1 MKLLITGGAGFI
13 GRYFVELLQQRG
25 VDIAVLDLVKPAWDA
40 GGMPCHVGDVRDPQA
55 VRSAL
60 AGRDAV
66 LHLAAAHHD
75 FGIDRDTYFAV
86 NEQGSRVL
94 CEEMDRAG
102 IRSVC
107 FFSSVA
113 VFGDAPEPHH
123 EDAPTSPTNPYGA
136 SKLAGEMVFKS
147 WVERGQGR
155 SCLVVRP
162 TITFGPRNF
171 ANMYSLIRQIDSGRF
186 AQVGEGAN
194 VKSLSYVENIVP
206 AAMFL
211 WAKPVAEVAG
221 AGTRRAFEVYNFVDK
236 PDLSSA
242 EIARVIAA
250 ALGRRGGPV
259 RVPMWVAL
267 ALAFPFD
274 VVIKLTGKNLPVS
287 SARIKKLFATRTL
300 FEAGKLAQAGWKSP
314 VSLAE
319 GLGRMVKW
327 YLAEGKGQPAVWRVP
342 PREIGGVPGLTR
354 MGAKGESQG

>member
-13 GRYFVELLQQRG
+13 GRYFVELLRGQG
-25 VDIAVLDLVKPAWDA
+25 VDIAILDLVKPAWDA
-40 GGMPCHVGDVRDPQA
+40 GGIPCHVGDVRDPQA

-75 FGIDRDTYFAV
+75 FGIERDTYFTV
-86 NEQGSRVL
+86 NEQGSRIL
-94 CEEMDRAG
+94 CDEMDRAG
-102 IRSVC
+102 ISRVC

-123 EDAPTSPTNPYGA
+123 EDAPTNPTNPYGA
-136 SKLAGEMVFKS
+136 SKLAGEMVFKA

-171 ANMYSLIRQIDSGRF
+171 ANMFSLIRQIDSGKF
-186 AQVGEGAN
+186 AQVGEGTN

-206 AAMFL
+206 ATMFL
-211 WAKPVAEVAG
+211 WSKPIAEVAG
-221 AGTRRAFEVYNFVDK
+221 AGTRRPFEVYNFVDK
-236 PDLSSA
+236 PDLASA
-242 EIARVIAA
+242 EIARVIYA
-250 ALGRRGGPV
+250 ALGKPSGPL

-267 ALAFPFD
+267 ALATPFD
-274 VVIKLTGKNLPVS
+274 VVIRLTGKNLPVS

-300 FEAGKLAQAGWKSP
+300 FEADKLAQAGWKSP
-314 VSLAE
+314 TPLAE
-319 GLGRMVKW
+319 GIRRMVAW
-327 YLAEGKGQPAVWRVP
+327 YQAEGKGQPAVWRVP
-342 PREIGGVPGLTR
+342 PKEIGGVPGLTR
-354 MGAKGESQG
+354 MGAKAEARS